1 MSLLW
6 TSLIFFG
13 GALFYSIAGFGGA
26 SFYLAILT
34 LTRVPLD
41 QIAVIALACNIMVV
55 STSSYSYVRNGHL
68 QWHMVWPLLIASV
81 PFAWVGGHIHLPATA
96 YKLLLGFVLLISGIA
111 IFIQARPL
119 EHRPLRKMPRLSA
132 AWIGAGL
139 GLLSGVT
146 GIGGGVFLTP
156 ILTFRRW
163 GLAKQTAAASAV
175 FILLNSASGLA
186 ARMDGDMWNVIGHF
200 WPLFL
205 AVWAGGQL
213 GGRLGALRFQQITV
227 RQVSSGVICSSGLR
241 LLLSALI

>member
-1 MSLLW
+1 
-6 TSLIFFG
+6 
-13 GALFYSIAGFGGA
+13 
-26 SFYLAILT
+26 
-34 LTRVPLD
+34 
-41 QIAVIALACNIMVV
+41 
-55 STSSYSYVRNGHL
+55 
-68 QWHMVWPLLIASV
+68 MVWPFLIASV

-119 EHRPLRKMPRLSA
+119 EHRPLRKMSRLNA

-186 ARMDGDMWNVIGHF
+186 ARMDGDMWSVIGHF

-205 AVWAGGQL
+205 AVWAGGHL
-213 GGRLGALRFQQITV
+213 GGRLGALRFQQMTV